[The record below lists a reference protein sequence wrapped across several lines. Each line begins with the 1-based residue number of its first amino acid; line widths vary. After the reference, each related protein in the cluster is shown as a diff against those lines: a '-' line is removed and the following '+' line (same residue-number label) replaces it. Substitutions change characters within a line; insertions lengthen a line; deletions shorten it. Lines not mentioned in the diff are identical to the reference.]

1 MRCFLAIFVCL
12 LPGAPPARAASF
24 ELEAI
29 HITGLRRLPEAKVIA
44 ALGLRVGQQVDK
56 PDFDAAQQRLIDRGV
71 FASVGY
77 SYKPGPNLRGFAVT
91 YEVAEIETVFSWK
104 FEELPGPESAL
115 EKLLRQD
122 PLFADKLPATENVLK
137 HYAHM
142 LSEHLKIPVIGRVYG
157 DRPGDP
163 YIVFRPNRPRAVI
176 AQVAFAGNSAV
187 PVADL
192 QIKMAS
198 IAVGTPYI
206 EENFREQL
214 MNQVKPLYEI
224 RGLVRAAFPKIEV
237 TRAVDVDGLSVVVHV
252 VEGEPY
258 TLADVKVVG
267 APQELADAGE
277 FKRDEVANF
286 GLIFEGVS
294 KMRQAL
300 RGNGY
305 MKVAAEVKRTYD
317 DAKKQV
323 TVFVHVT
330 PGPQYR
336 MGKFYFTGLDI
347 VTEPYIRKLW
357 GLQEGAPYRD
367 GYPNRVIQRIHDE
380 GLLDGVGQIEPK
392 LEIDDQKLLVNVT
405 IQFRGEPKP
414 SQKKQRQP

>member
-1 MRCFLAIFVCL
+1 MRPLSAL
-12 LPGAPPARAASF
+12 LLCALCTPAASF
-24 ELEAI
+24 EIEAI
-29 HITGLRRLPEAKVIA
+29 RVTGLHRLPEAKVIE
-44 ALGLRVGQQVDK
+44 ALGLRVGQKADK
-56 PDFDAAQQRLIDRGV
+56 PDFDAAQQRLVDRGV
-71 FASVGY
+71 FASVAY

-91 YEVAEIETVFSWK
+91 YEVAEIETVFAWK
-104 FEELPGPESAL
+104 FEELPGPEADL

-122 PLFADKLPATENVLK
+122 PLFADKLPATENVLQR
-137 HYAHM
+137 YAKT
-142 LSEHLKIPVIGRVYG
+142 LSEHLKIPVVGRVYG

-176 AQVAFAGNSAV
+176 AQVSFAGNSAV

-198 IAVGTPYI
+198 IAIGTPYI

-224 RGLVRAAFPKIEV
+224 RGLVRASFPKIEV
-237 TRAVDVDGLSVVVHV
+237 KPAADVEGLAVVVHV
-252 VEGEPY
+252 AEGEPY
-258 TLADVKVVG
+258 ALADVKVVG

-305 MKVAAEVKRTYD
+305 MKVATEVKRAYD

-347 VTEPYIRKLW
+347 ITEPYVRKLW
-357 GLQEGAPYRD
+357 GLKEGDPYRD
-367 GYPNRVIQRIHDE
+367 GYPNRVIQRIQDE
-380 GLLDGVGQIEPK
+380 GLLDGVGAIEPK
-392 LEIDDQKLLVNVT
+392 LNIDDRKLIVDVT
-405 IQFRGEPKP
+405 IQFKGVPKP
-414 SQKKQRQP
+414 AEKKKQ

>member
-1 MRCFLAIFVCL
+1 MRPILATLFCAL
-12 LPGAPPARAASF
+12 CAHAASF
-24 ELEAI
+24 EIEAI
-29 HITGLRRLPEAKVIA
+29 RVTGLQRLPEAKVIE
-44 ALGLRVGQQVDK
+44 ALGLRVGQKVDK

-71 FASVGY
+71 FASVSY
-77 SYKPGPNLRGFAVT
+77 SYKPGPNLRGYAVT
-91 YEVAEIETVFSWK
+91 YEVAEIETVFAWK
-104 FEELPGPESAL
+104 FEELPGPEAEL
-115 EKLLRQD
+115 EKLLRRD

-137 HYAHM
+137 LYSKT
-142 LSEHLKIPVIGRVYG
+142 LSDHLKIPVIGRVYG

-176 AQVAFAGNSAV
+176 AQVAFEGNSAV

-237 TRAVDVDGLSVVVHV
+237 KPATDVDGLAVVVHV
-252 VEGEPY
+252 VQGEPY
-258 TLADVKVVG
+258 KLADVKVVG

-294 KMRQAL
+294 KMRQTL

-305 MKVAAEVKRTYD
+305 MKVATELKRSYD

-347 VTEPYIRKLW
+347 VTEPYVRKLW
-357 GLQEGAPYRD
+357 GLKEGDPYRD

-380 GLLDGVGQIEPK
+380 GLLDGVGAIEPK
-392 LEIDDQKLLVNVT
+392 LDIDDKKLIVNVT
-405 IQFRGEPKP
+405 IQFKGQPKQVEKKRGNP
-414 SQKKQRQP
+414 

>member
-1 MRCFLAIFVCL
+1 MRPFLAILFCAL
-12 LPGAPPARAASF
+12 CASAAPF
-24 ELEAI
+24 EIEAI
-29 HITGLRRLPEAKVIA
+29 RITGLQRLPEAKVIE
-44 ALGLRVGQQVDK
+44 ALGLRVGQK
-56 PDFDAAQQRLIDRGV
+56 AEKSDFDAAQQRLIDRGV
-71 FASVGY
+71 FASVAY
-77 SYKPGPNLRGFAVT
+77 SYKPGPNMRGYAVT
-91 YEVAEIETVFSWK
+91 YEVAEIETVFAWK
-104 FEELPGPESAL
+104 FEELPGSEAEL
-115 EKLLRQD
+115 EKLLRRD

-137 HYAHM
+137 RYSKT
-142 LSEHLKIPVIGRVYG
+142 LSDHLKIPVVARVYG

-176 AQVAFAGNSAV
+176 AQVSFEGNSAV

-198 IAVGTPYI
+198 IAIGTPYI

-214 MNQVKPLYEI
+214 LNQVKPLYEI
-224 RGLVRAAFPKIEV
+224 RGLVRAAFPKIDV
-237 TRAVDVDGLSVVVHV
+237 KPAADVDGLAVVVHV

-277 FKRDEVANF
+277 FKRDEIANF

-305 MKVAAEVKRTYD
+305 MKAATEVKRAYD

-347 VTEPYIRKLW
+347 VTEPYVRKLW
-357 GLQEGAPYRD
+357 GLKEGDPYRD
-367 GYPNRVIQRIHDE
+367 GYPNRVIQRIQDE
-380 GLLDGVGQIEPK
+380 GLLDGVGTIEPK
-392 LEIDDQKLLVNVT
+392 LDIDDKKLIVNVT
-405 IQFRGEPKP
+405 IVFKGQPKP
-414 SQKKQRQP
+414 AEKKRAIP

>member
-1 MRCFLAIFVCL
+1 MRPILATLFCAL
-12 LPGAPPARAASF
+12 CAHAASF
-24 ELEAI
+24 EIEAI
-29 HITGLRRLPEAKVIA
+29 RVTGLQRLTESKVIE
-44 ALGLRVGQQVDK
+44 ALGLRVGQKVDK

-71 FASVGY
+71 FASVAY
-77 SYKPGPNLRGFAVT
+77 SYKPGPNLRGYAVT
-91 YEVAEIETVFSWK
+91 YEVAEIETVFAWK
-104 FEELPGPESAL
+104 FEELPGPEAEL

-137 HYAHM
+137 LYSKT
-142 LSEHLKIPVIGRVYG
+142 LSDHLKIPVIGRVYG

-176 AQVAFAGNSAV
+176 AQVTFEGNSAV

-237 TRAVDVDGLSVVVHV
+237 KPATDVDGLAVVVHV

-258 TLADVKVVG
+258 KLADVKVVG

-305 MKVAAEVKRTYD
+305 MKAATEVKRSYD
-317 DAKKQV
+317 DTKKQV

-347 VTEPYIRKLW
+347 VTEPYVRKLW
-357 GLQEGAPYRD
+357 GLKEGDPYRD

-380 GLLDGVGQIEPK
+380 GLLDGVGAIEPK
-392 LEIDDQKLLVNVT
+392 LDIDDKKLIVNVT
-405 IQFRGEPKP
+405 IQFKGQPKQVEKKRGNP
-414 SQKKQRQP
+414 

>member
-1 MRCFLAIFVCL
+1 MRPLSAL
-12 LPGAPPARAASF
+12 LFFALCTHAAPF
-24 ELEAI
+24 EIESI
-29 HITGLRRLPEAKVIA
+29 RVTGLQRLPEAKVIE
-44 ALGLRVGQQVDK
+44 ALGLRVGQKAEK

-71 FASVGY
+71 FASVAY
-77 SYKPGPNLRGFAVT
+77 SYQPGPNMRGFAIT
-91 YEVAEIETVFSWK
+91 YEVAEIETVFAWK
-104 FEELPGPESAL
+104 FEELPGPEAEL
-115 EKLLRQD
+115 ERLLRKD

-137 HYAHM
+137 LYSKT
-142 LSEHLKIPVIGRVYG
+142 LSDHLKIPVIGRVYG

-176 AQVAFAGNSAV
+176 AQVSFEGNNAV
-187 PVADL
+187 PVVDL

-224 RGLVRAAFPKIEV
+224 RGLVRAEFPKIEV
-237 TRAVDVDGLSVVVHV
+237 KQAADVEGLAVVVHV

-294 KMRQAL
+294 KMRQTL

-305 MKVAAEVKRTYD
+305 MKAAAEVKRTYD

-347 VTEPYIRKLW
+347 ITEPYVRKLW
-357 GLQEGAPYRD
+357 GLKEGDPYRD

-380 GLLDGVGQIEPK
+380 GLLDGIGSIEPK
-392 LEIDDQKLLVNVT
+392 LDIDEKKLIVNVT
-405 IQFRGEPKP
+405 ILFKGQPKP
-414 SQKKQRQP
+414 AEKKRRQL